1 MSTGLTPREVGVVII
16 GTLMA
21 MFLAALDQTIVA
33 TALPPI
39 AGEFGDFTL
48 VSWVVTAYLVT
59 STAVTPVIGKLS
71 DLYGRRSTLLIA
83 GGVFMASSVFCAL
96 APNMTTLIFARAL
109 QGLGGGALITVPM
122 AIIGDVVSPRERG
135 RYAGYFS
142 SMWVA
147 AALAGPI
154 LGGFLTEYFGW
165 RLIFWI
171 NIPLGAAALL
181 VVNQVLRKLPVT
193 PRRGSIDYLGVVW
206 LTCGTVTLL
215 LLLSLGGKR
224 IPWTSASSL
233 LLAAASLV
241 LAALFVRRQW
251 VAREAIVPPRF
262 MRHKVIAP
270 VLAVGVL
277 VPGTHLALS
286 VLAPI
291 YFQVA
296 LGKSVSTSGLLMIPL
311 MVSSTM
317 TANLAGLYSRK
328 TARYKQ
334 PPLYGLAF
342 AAVVMALLAWFA
354 DTLSAPAVS
363 FAMMM
368 AGFGIGPSYPC
379 STVAAQNAV
388 ERQDMGAV
396 TGAVTFSR
404 ALGGALAIAAG
415 SALLL
420 GLLSGTLDQLPMEG
434 ERIASLEDL
443 ARQALPPAA
452 RAAVGQ
458 AFGVLFGVM
467 AGMFALGLAVFTLVE
482 DRLLSDQPTIR
493 TVSSPD

>member
-1 MSTGLTPREVGVVII
+1 MSTGLTPREVGIVIT

-71 DLYGRRSTLLIA
+71 DLYGRRSALLVA
-83 GGVFMASSVFCAL
+83 GAVFMAASIFCAL
-96 APNMTTLIFARAL
+96 ATSMTALIFARAL

-147 AALAGPI
+147 AALTGPI

-181 VVNQVLRKLPVT
+181 VVNQVLKKLPVT
-193 PRRGSIDYLGVVW
+193 PRRGSIDYLGVAW
-206 LTCGTVTLL
+206 LTGGTVALL
-215 LLLSLGGKR
+215 FLLSLGGKR
-224 IPWTSASSL
+224 IAWIGVPSL
-233 LLAAASLV
+233 LLAVTALV
-241 LAALFVRRQW
+241 LAALFIRRQW
-251 VAREAIVPPRF
+251 VAKEAIVPPRF
-262 MRHKVIAP
+262 LRHRVIAP

-328 TARYKQ
+328 YARYKT
-334 PPLYGLAF
+334 PPLYGLTFTVIVMGLVAF
-342 AAVVMALLAWFA
+342 FI
-354 DTLSAPAVS
+354 DRLSAPAVS
-363 FAMMM
+363 FALM
-368 AGFGIGPSYPC
+368 AAGLGIGPSYPC
-379 STVAAQNAV
+379 ATVAAQNAV

-420 GLLSGTLDQLPMEG
+420 GLLSGMLDQLPMEG

-443 ARQALPPAA
+443 ARQTLPPAA
-452 RAAVGQ
+452 RAAVAQ

-467 AGMFALGLAVFTLVE
+467 AGIFALGLAVFALVE
-482 DRLLSDQPTIR
+482 DRVLSDQPTIR
-493 TVSSPD
+493 TVASPD